1 MLCRLIMFVNI
12 CIMNLHNIEG
22 QEYRIKRYIDDK
34 KLNITSINHL
44 LLDSNQNIWVG
55 SNAGLYVFN
64 GLNFIDVSQNLR
76 HSRITFLFESA
87 DRNICA
93 IDAGFNFYNIDTKEF
108 KLRPVSKKNSP
119 EQKEA
124 SDNSIGAQKV
134 CPQYTLSSNNKVLK
148 KYLYLDSTLVLTKID
163 SHPNLTSNF
172 ILSDCIK
179 EDFNAEA
186 LRSNLII
193 NNHQKLLL
201 LKEGNVVE
209 GHLRGNRIVFHPI
222 INKFAIDRDNKNLHV
237 GLFIDKINQFFFG
250 SMQHGIFQAF
260 PIHFN
265 VLKPNLENTL
275 KYPNSNLSV
284 FYSQVKDENQN
295 ILVNNHLS
303 ISKTGEVKLL
313 NIKEY
318 SRSLNYKDID
328 NNIWLGSQN
337 NLKII
342 HPHQKVTTK
351 LTFECL
357 RSPIIGMCELNKDMQ
372 VITTLTDIIV
382 LDHLKL
388 SSYISK
394 ESLGLQEDED
404 VNYIFKGSYSGE
416 IYLLSNQ
423 HIYFLDI
430 NNCSLQQIKSLGF
443 GDYRIMQAIHNN
455 LLFLGTYGQGF
466 FMFNGENW
474 MPMPLDKH
482 GYLKYAHAAL
492 CDTKGHLWIS
502 TNNGLFRTRL
512 QDIEAHIQDKSKDV
526 FYYYYDKDDGFL
538 TNEFN
543 GGCQS
548 PAIVLSDGRFS
559 FSSMNGLVQFDPL
572 KVPAEFP
579 NNAIQ
584 IINLWLNGIRKDTI
598 PCNLVLDQDISNIKF
613 EVSTSFFGHPDNLIL
628 QYKLDGIKGDWQ
640 NLNEGRYIYLQNLKY
655 GTYFLNIRKRNYFGS
670 DAYDVVKFQIQILP
684 RYYETTWFYL
694 MISLLTILLFY
705 GLNRW
710 YYRFTIQKNK
720 DLDALVKLKNKDL
733 IIVNE
738 QLVDKIKQ
746 NDLFQSILVHDIRTP
761 IRFISSNA
769 RLIAEHWNG
778 LNENIKKN
786 NLIQIYESTERIN
799 SFVEETLFW
808 IQLRNGNLKLK
819 ITNFYIYGILKENI
833 RLFEDSPKLKSG
845 NIVVVNDCD
854 HQLKVNSDQMLVST
868 IIRNL
873 LINSI
878 KYTNNGQITL
888 YAFIDRKG
896 KVNFGCKDEGTGIP
910 LDLIEIIMQ
919 DDYKGNSINSDRFKM
934 GFVIIKELVKML
946 NAKLC
951 IKTNGISGTDISITL

>member
-1 MLCRLIMFVNI
+1 MDDFTKILNDDGLLIYSKNLFLLQQGRIDQVNLKNDKLYTKPFLNNV
-12 CIMNLHNIEG
+12 NL
-22 QEYRIKRYIDDK
+22 DK
-34 KLNITSINHL
+34 KLNNLKVGVINENNSHCYF
-44 LLDSNQNIWVG
+44 G
-55 SNAGLYVFN
+55 SYQHGLY
-64 GLNFIDVSQNLR
+64 
-76 HSRITFLFESA
+76 E
-87 DRNICA
+87 
-93 IDAGFNFYNIDTKEF
+93 
-108 KLRPVSKKNSP
+108 
-119 EQKEA
+119 
-124 SDNSIGAQKV
+124 
-134 CPQYTLSSNNKVLK
+134 
-148 KYLYLDSTLVLTKID
+148 LY
-163 SHPNLTSNF
+163 PTS
-172 ILSDCIK
+172 
-179 EDFNAEA
+179 
-186 LRSNLII
+186 
-193 NNHQKLLL
+193 
-201 LKEGNVVE
+201 
-209 GHLRGNRIVFHPI
+209 
-222 INKFAIDRDNKNLHV
+222 
-237 GLFIDKINQFFFG
+237 
-250 SMQHGIFQAF
+250 FQ
-260 PIHFN
+260 
-265 VLKPNLENTL
+265 VLKPNERSS
-275 KYPNSNLSV
+275 KKFPNSNLSIC
-284 FYSQVKDENQN
+284 YSQVELDNQSFL
-295 ILVNNHLS
+295 INNHL
-303 ISKTGEVKLL
+303 TLL
-313 NIKEY
+313 KSGDVFINNLTEY
-318 SRSLNYKDID
+318 GRALNFKDSQD
-328 NNIWLGSQN
+328 NIWVSDGTDL
-337 NLKII
+337 II
-342 HPHQKVTTK
+342 KNKVTKGNMK
-351 LTFECL
+351 LKCNFFRTDIL
-357 RSPIIGMCELNKDMQ
+357 GMCELDKDKYIIHSYTDAAIMEQ
-372 VITTLTDIIV
+372 MKLTQ
-382 LDHLKL
+382 LFT
-388 SSYISK
+388 K
-394 ESLGLQEDED
+394 ESFGLKDDEEI
-404 VNYIFKGSYSGE
+404 NYVYHSPRYNK
-416 IYLLSNQ
+416 IYLLSNRN
-423 HIYFLDI
+423 IYEIDFKT
-430 NNCSLQQIKSLGF
+430 NSLKLLENLGKADFRIIQEIKENF
-443 GDYRIMQAIHNN
+443 
-455 LLFLGTYGQGF
+455 LFLGTYGHGF

-512 QDIEAHIQDKSKDV
+512 QDIEAHIQDKAKDIY
-526 FYYYYDKDDGFL
+526 YYYYDKDAGFL

-548 PAIVLSDGRFS
+548 PAIKLSDGRFS

-598 PCNLVLDQDISNIKF
+598 PCNLVLDQDASNIKF

-628 QYKLDGIKGDWQ
+628 QYKIDGMKGDWQ

-655 GTYFLNIRKRNYFGS
+655 GNYSLNIRKRNYFGS
-670 DAYDVVKFQIQILP
+670 DAYDIVKFQIQILP

-694 MISLLTILLFY
+694 MIFLLTILLFY

-720 DLDALVKLKNKDL
+720 ELDALVKLKNKDL

-738 QLVDKIKQ
+738 QLIDKIKQ

-769 RLIAEHWNG
+769 RLITENWNG

-808 IQLRNGNLKLK
+808 IHLRNGNLRIK
-819 ITNFYIYGILKENI
+819 ITNFYIIDIMRENI
-833 RLFEDSPKLKSG
+833 RLFENSPKLTSG
-845 NIVVVNDCD
+845 NIVINNDCQ
-854 HQLKVNSDQMLVST
+854 HQLQVNSDQMLVST

-888 YAFIDRKG
+888 YAFIDWEG

-946 NAKLC
+946 KAKLS
-951 IKTNGISGTDISITL
+951 IKTNGISGTDIRITL